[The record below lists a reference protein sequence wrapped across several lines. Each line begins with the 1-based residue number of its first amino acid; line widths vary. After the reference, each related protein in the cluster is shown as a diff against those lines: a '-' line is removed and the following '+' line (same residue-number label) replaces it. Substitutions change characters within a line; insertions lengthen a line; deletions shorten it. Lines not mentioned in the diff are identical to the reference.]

1 MTDEELSLKQLEA
14 PPGSFSLKVDGQGR
28 LGIPMEWVIYFE
40 GTLGEKDFFITY
52 EKGWIKIFPKRIWMK
67 QNAAAFA
74 QKTEEEYEDWSITMQ
89 HYGTLTSF
97 DKEKRLT
104 PSQTLRTELNLKGAE
119 LVMMNHQGTLRG
131 KLKSDYEAMIASA
144 KQSAE
149 RQVSRPDGARLL

>member
-1 MTDEELSLKQLEA
+1 VTDEELSQKQLEA

-40 GTLGEKDFFITY
+40 GILGEKDFFITF

-74 QKTEEEYEDWSITMQ
+74 QKSEEEYEDWSITMQ

>member
-1 MTDEELSLKQLEA
+1 MTDEELSQKQLEA

-40 GTLGEKDFFITY
+40 GILGEKDFFITF

-74 QKTEEEYEDWSITMQ
+74 QKSEEEYEDWSITMQ

>member
-14 PPGSFSLKVDGQGR
+14 PPGSFSLKADGQGR
-28 LGIPMEWVIYFE
+28 LGIPLDWVIYFE
-40 GTLGEKDFFITY
+40 GTLGERDFFITLD
-52 EKGWIKIFPKRIWMK
+52 KGWVKIFPKRIWMK
-67 QNAAAFA
+67 QNAVAFA

-89 HYGTLTSF
+89 HFGTLTSF

-131 KLKSDYEAMIASA
+131 KLKSAYDERVVSA
-144 KQSAE
+144 RESSD

>member
-1 MTDEELSLKQLEA
+1 MTDEELSQKQLEA

-28 LGIPMEWVIYFE
+28 LGIPIEWVIYFE
-40 GTLGEKDFFITY
+40 GTLGEKDFFITF

-74 QKTEEEYEDWSITMQ
+74 QKSEEEYEDWSITMQ

>member
-1 MTDEELSLKQLEA
+1 VTDEELSLKQLEA
-14 PPGSFSLKVDGQGR
+14 PPGSFPLKVDGQGR
-28 LGIPMEWVIYFE
+28 LSIPMDWVIYFE
-40 GTLGEKDFFITY
+40 GTLGEKEFFVTY

-89 HYGTLTSF
+89 HYGTLTGF

-131 KLKSDYEAMIASA
+131 KLKGDYEAMIASA

-149 RQVSRPDGARLL
+149 RQVSRPDAARLL